1 MFYWLNVDFCEQ
13 LNKRVVVFLNFEI
26 KMFFIC
32 VRWFNMILFLCILLD
47 VYLNKLSFINDICE
61 LKQDEIVYKSFV
73 FIQKNI
79 DVFGM
84 DEVRS

>member
-1 MFYWLNVDFCEQ
+1 
-13 LNKRVVVFLNFEI
+13 
-26 KMFFIC
+26 MFFIC

-61 LKQDEIVYKSFV
+61 LKQDEMFDKSFV

>member
-1 MFYWLNVDFCEQ
+1 
-13 LNKRVVVFLNFEI
+13 
-26 KMFFIC
+26 MFFIC

-61 LKQDEIVYKSFV
+61 LKQDEMVDKSFV

>member
-1 MFYWLNVDFCEQ
+1 
-13 LNKRVVVFLNFEI
+13 
-26 KMFFIC
+26 MFFIC

-61 LKQDEIVYKSFV
+61 LKQDEMVDKSIV

>member
-1 MFYWLNVDFCEQ
+1 
-13 LNKRVVVFLNFEI
+13 
-26 KMFFIC
+26 MFFIC

-61 LKQDEIVYKSFV
+61 LKQDEIIDKSFV

>member
-1 MFYWLNVDFCEQ
+1 
-13 LNKRVVVFLNFEI
+13 
-26 KMFFIC
+26 MFFIC

-47 VYLNKLSFINDICE
+47 VYLNKLSFLNDICE
-61 LKQDEIVYKSFV
+61 LKQDEMVDKSFV

>member
-1 MFYWLNVDFCEQ
+1 
-13 LNKRVVVFLNFEI
+13 
-26 KMFFIC
+26 MFFIC

-61 LKQDEIVYKSFV
+61 LKQDEIVDKSFV